1 MIHNK
6 TKQKY
11 QTKRSEL
18 TKTLKPFIY
27 GFNKIS
33 IFKHRINQRK
43 IEKIKK
49 KHKHKSPSGQIA
61 SNKNSNSNLKANP
74 DTKNISKTKVKKF
87 KPKSTQKTK
96 THVFVLGNEKKR
108 YIE

>member
-18 TKTLKPFIY
+18 TKTLKPFNY
-27 GFNKIS
+27 GFNKVS
-33 IFKHRINQRK
+33 IFKHRINHRK

-49 KHKHKSPSGQIA
+49 TINTNLLVDKSLPTRTVTA
-61 SNKNSNSNLKANP
+61 
-74 DTKNISKTKVKKF
+74 T
-87 KPKSTQKTK
+87 
-96 THVFVLGNEKKR
+96 
-108 YIE
+108 

>member
-6 TKQKY
+6 TKKKKNIYIYIY
-11 QTKRSEL
+11 QTRRSEL

-27 GFNKIS
+27 GFNKVS

-49 KHKHKSPSGQIA
+49 TINTNLLVDKSLPTRTVTA
-61 SNKNSNSNLKANP
+61 
-74 DTKNISKTKVKKF
+74 T
-87 KPKSTQKTK
+87 
-96 THVFVLGNEKKR
+96 
-108 YIE
+108 

>member
-18 TKTLKPFIY
+18 TKTLKPFIF
-27 GFNKIS
+27 GFNKVS

-49 KHKHKSPSGQIA
+49 TI
-61 SNKNSNSNLKANP
+61 NTNLLADKLLP
-74 DTKNISKTKVKKF
+74 TRTV
-87 KPKSTQKTK
+87 TT
-96 THVFVLGNEKKR
+96 T
-108 YIE
+108 

>member
-6 TKQKY
+6 TKKYIYIY

-18 TKTLKPFIY
+18 TKTIKPFIY
-27 GFNKIS
+27 GFNKVS

-49 KHKHKSPSGQIA
+49 NDNLLVDKSLPTRTVTTTWKQTQIP
-61 SNKNSNSNLKANP
+61 KTLVKQ
-74 DTKNISKTKVKKF
+74 KSKV
-87 KPKSTQKTK
+87 
-96 THVFVLGNEKKR
+96 
-108 YIE
+108 

>member
-6 TKQKY
+6 TKKKKKN

-27 GFNKIS
+27 GFNKVS
-33 IFKHRINQRK
+33 IFKHKINQRK

-49 KHKHKSPSGQIA
+49 TINTNLLVDKSLPTRTVTA
-61 SNKNSNSNLKANP
+61 
-74 DTKNISKTKVKKF
+74 T
-87 KPKSTQKTK
+87 
-96 THVFVLGNEKKR
+96 
-108 YIE
+108 